1 MIEITDRA
9 LKQMTAIAGKNN
21 HSVVRYELYA
31 GGCAGVQSKWG
42 TEETYSPEDGEQKWS
57 LGDNKW
63 FIVDRYTLTYMDN
76 ATIDYTGDF
85 MPEFRVTIPDRQA
98 CGCGSSVVA

>member
-1 MIEITDRA
+1 MITVTQDAIN
-9 LKQMTAIAGKNN
+9 QMNSILERKGDAI
-21 HSVVRYELYA
+21 VRYELYA

-63 FIVDRYTLTYMDN
+63 FIVDRYTLTYMDG

-98 CGCGSSVVA
+98 CGCGSSFVA